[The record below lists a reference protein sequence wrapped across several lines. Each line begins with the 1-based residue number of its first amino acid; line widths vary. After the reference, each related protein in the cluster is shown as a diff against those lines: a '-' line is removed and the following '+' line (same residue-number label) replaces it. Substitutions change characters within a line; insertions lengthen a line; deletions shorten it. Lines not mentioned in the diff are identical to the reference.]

1 MARTAAVDVGAAAPV
16 RSGAMLKRVASA
28 AVLLPAFVWV
38 VAAAPSWVFPIVV
51 VAAAAR
57 AAWELARMLEHAG
70 RPVYKRLG
78 VVAGAAVT
86 ASFAVPAVSNAVTAL
101 AIGLVLSAPLLG
113 DEAPA
118 TGRTAHTLLGLM
130 YVNWLLGHAIL
141 LHALPA
147 GPSLVLFLVGVT
159 WIGETVAYVVGS
171 TVGRRRLAPVVSPRK
186 TVEGAAAQLVASV
199 AAAALLAAWLL
210 PGCSVPWAL
219 GAGGLLGVVGQVG
232 DLAESVIKRSVSL
245 KDTGALIP
253 GHGGVLDRIDSLL
266 FNAPLLYAFATTLGC
281 AG

>member
-1 MARTAAVDVGAAAPV
+1 MV
-16 RSGAMLKRVASA
+16 KRVASA

-38 VAAAPSWVFPIVV
+38 VVAAPSWVFPIVV

-78 VVAGAAVT
+78 VAAGAAVT

-101 AIGLVLSAPLLG
+101 AIGLVLSAPLLR

-147 GPSLVLFLVGVT
+147 GASLVLFLVGVT

-171 TVGRRRLAPVVSPRK
+171 TVGRRRLAPVISPRK

-199 AAAALLAAWLL
+199 AAAALLGAWLV
-210 PGCSVPWAL
+210 PGCTVPWAL
-219 GAGGLLGVVGQVG
+219 GAGALLGVVGQVG

-266 FNAPLLYAFATTLGC
+266 FNAPLLYVFATTLGC